1 MKKFLI
7 AAAAV
12 AALTGAAGAA
22 SAQTYGGAHRPDAAY
37 GGQYRPDGA
46 YGGQYRPD
54 GAYRGGGYG
63 ANAINAKQAAVA
75 RRIVNAE
82 RMGVLTRREARNL
95 RMELGEVAQM
105 ERRFRVSRGLD
116 RREAGILNNR
126 LDRLNWLIAA
136 QVREA
141 RDGNRYGQGYGGRGY
156 DDRGY
161 DDRYDRH

>member
-22 SAQTYGGAHRPDAAY
+22 SAQPYGGAHRPDA
-37 GGQYRPDGA
+37 A

-63 ANAINAKQAAVA
+63 ANAINAKQAVVA

-82 RMGVLTRREARNL
+82 RMGALTRREARNL
-95 RMELGEVAQM
+95 RVELRQVAQL
-105 ERRFRVSRGLD
+105 ERRFRMSRGLD
-116 RREAGILNNR
+116 RREVGILNNR
-126 LDRLNWLIAA
+126 LDRLDWVVVA
-136 QVREA
+136 QIREA
-141 RDGNRYGQGYGGRGY
+141 RAGNRYGQGYGQGYGGRGY
-156 DDRGY
+156 GDRDYGR
-161 DDRYDRH
+161 RYNRD